1 MQRMSVR
8 VAQALLTE
16 PSDNDEIWSRH
27 DIHELAHAFG
37 LHLELVCVCVCVLCV
52 YCPQLLRPHCRLGTI
67 THTHVCVL
75 LLRCHALHVSSS
87 SYKLCAAASAQSH
100 THTHTHTHTLSLS
113 LSLTMQEEPAR
124 RPKSTSIRLHT
135 TSATPNRSS
144 TSNTNR
150 SSTSNTN
157 SPGDE
162 SSENGV
168 EKSPPLA
175 PMVVRTSPP
184 GLQRSAP
191 GARGG
196 QGGHR
201 CGP

>member
-1 MQRMSVR
+1 
-8 VAQALLTE
+8 
-16 PSDNDEIWSRH
+16 
-27 DIHELAHAFG
+27 
-37 LHLELVCVCVCVLCV
+37 
-52 YCPQLLRPHCRLGTI
+52 
-67 THTHVCVL
+67 
-75 LLRCHALHVSSS
+75 
-87 SYKLCAAASAQSH
+87 
-100 THTHTHTHTLSLS
+100 
-113 LSLTMQEEPAR
+113 MQEEPAR

-144 TSNTNR
+144 ISNTNR

-196 QGGHR
+196 QGGR
-201 CGP
+201 EQEGLKDFDRDVDRDLGSGERRISYASLC

>member
-1 MQRMSVR
+1 
-8 VAQALLTE
+8 
-16 PSDNDEIWSRH
+16 
-27 DIHELAHAFG
+27 
-37 LHLELVCVCVCVLCV
+37 
-52 YCPQLLRPHCRLGTI
+52 
-67 THTHVCVL
+67 
-75 LLRCHALHVSSS
+75 
-87 SYKLCAAASAQSH
+87 
-100 THTHTHTHTLSLS
+100 
-113 LSLTMQEEPAR
+113 MQEEPAR

-168 EKSPPLA
+168 ENVEKSPPLA

-196 QGGHR
+196 QGGR
-201 CGP
+201 EQEGLKDVDRDLDRDLGSSERRISYASLC